1 MVWYYVY
8 IYILKRCDNEKW
20 YWDLIY
26 IFRGESF
33 NGDNL
38 FCEWYVKFGEIRFLI
53 ECLVFLIIVIVNVVV
68 RKCMRKKFCMV
79 NYIEIIDNFDCE
91 NVKFFV
97 RKVKSSVFL
106 GKIFLFLIIFVRKEK
121 EKC

>member
-1 MVWYYVY
+1 M
-8 IYILKRCDNEKW
+8 
-20 YWDLIY
+20 
-26 IFRGESF
+26 
-33 NGDNL
+33 
-38 FCEWYVKFGEIRFLI
+38 I

-106 GKIFLFLIIFVRKEK
+106 GKMFLFLIIFVIKEK
-121 EKC
+121 EKCLWYIIFCMFIKICGEFFFMFRMELKDDI